1 MPPTDNVAV
10 FVTANEL
17 MKERSKTW
25 LPRSIIIAVLLHVA
39 VFTLS
44 PDFSTAEEVEVATDM
59 DVVVVETV
67 VWPEPPPPIETPA
80 RPIVG
85 SIDIDPQVTIS
96 STDPDAYTTD
106 ILPPPARQ
114 DSGARAEFG
123 RITPSMVAPRLL
135 NPDDVQRELRR
146 TYPAILRDAGIGG
159 DVDVNLWLDENGD
172 VVKAEIGRSSGYVLL
187 DEAALKVVDAMQLAP
202 ALNRGAAVRVI
213 VTVPVQFR
221 VSERR

>member
-1 MPPTDNVAV
+1 MPPTDDVAV

-17 MKERSKTW
+17 MKERSKAW
-25 LPRSIIIAVLLHVA
+25 LPRSITIAVLLHVA

-44 PDFSTAEEVEVATDM
+44 PDMSTAGESAVATTT
-59 DVVVVETV
+59 DVIIPAKVD
-67 VWPEPPPPIETPA
+67 WPEPPPPIETPA
-80 RPIVG
+80 LPIVG
-85 SIDIDPQVTIS
+85 SLDIDPQVTIG

-114 DSGARAEFG
+114 DSGDRAEFE

-135 NPDDVQRELRR
+135 NPEDVQRELRR

-172 VVKAEIGRSSGYVLL
+172 VVKAEIGRSSGYALL
-187 DEAALKVVDAMQLAP
+187 DEAALKVVDAMRLAP
-202 ALNRGAAVRVI
+202 ALNRGSAVRVI

-221 VSERR
+221 VQ